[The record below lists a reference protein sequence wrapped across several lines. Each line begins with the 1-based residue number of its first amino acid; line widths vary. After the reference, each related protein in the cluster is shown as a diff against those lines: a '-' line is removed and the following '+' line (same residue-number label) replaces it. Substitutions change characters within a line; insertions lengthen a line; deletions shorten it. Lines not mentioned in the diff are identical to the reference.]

1 MLINLSK
8 MYNKILCL
16 VYGLRPMKIMFR
28 PPSPLP
34 VLIPPRG
41 GGLLSMQGGGGA
53 RRVNQQVTLLLFCNN
68 GTSETARGITFNFNN
83 YLNLKPLHKKKL
95 NQRFLEWFIGFTEGK
110 GSFIILKNKVYFG
123 ITQNLDNIQ
132 VLYDIKKQLGFGKV
146 LIRKES
152 SPSAGCFSQSPSLFS
167 LWPRLLRNRASCSIL
182 QEVCQTS
189 EPYAQK
195 DASDGARAGAKAIK
209 KKREESL
216 AAAVAAVI
224 RREGV
229 FYVTPG
235 PKGENF
241 HRLITI
247 FNGNLCSKNKKE
259 QFKN

>member
-1 MLINLSK
+1 MLEVPYIKFIHMLINLSK

-16 VYGLRPMKIMFR
+16 VFGRLCLHTPMRIIF
-28 PPSPLP
+28 L
-34 VLIPPRG
+34 LI
-41 GGLLSMQGGGGA
+41 
-53 RRVNQQVTLLLFCNN
+53 RRVNQQVTLLFCNS
-68 GTSETARGITFNFNN
+68 GTSETACDITFNFNN

-95 NQRFLEWFIGFTEGK
+95 DQRFLEWFIGFTEGK

-123 ITQNLDNIQ
+123 ITQNLDNLQ
-132 VLYDIKKQLGFGKV
+132 VLYEIKKQLGFGKV

-152 SPSAGCFSQSPSLFS
+152 PPKDSICKAG
-167 LWPRLLRNRASCSIL
+167 
-182 QEVCQTS
+182 
-189 EPYAQK
+189 
-195 DASDGARAGAKAIK
+195 
-209 KKREESL
+209 
-216 AAAVAAVI
+216 AVI

-247 FNGNLCSKNKKE
+247 FNGNLSSKNKKE

>member
-1 MLINLSK
+1 MP
-8 MYNKILCL
+8 CL
-16 VYGLRPMKIMFR
+16 RQTFGRPMKIMF
-28 PPSPLP
+28 
-34 VLIPPRG
+34 
-41 GGLLSMQGGGGA
+41 LLM
-53 RRVNQQVTLLLFCNN
+53 RRVNQQVTLFCNN

-132 VLYDIKKQLGFGKV
+132 VLYDIKKELGFGKV

-152 SPSAGCFSQSPSLFS
+152 SATAYRRSA
-167 LWPRLLRNRASCSIL
+167 
-182 QEVCQTS
+182 E
-189 EPYAQK
+189 
-195 DASDGARAGAKAIK
+195 
-209 KKREESL
+209 
-216 AAAVAAVI
+216 I

-235 PKGENF
+235 PASGAYRSGENF

-259 QFKN
+259 EFKN

>member
-16 VYGLRPMKIMFR
+16 VYGELRTPMKIMFR
-28 PPSPLP
+28 
-34 VLIPPRG
+34 VFLI
-41 GGLLSMQGGGGA
+41 
-53 RRVNQQVTLLLFCNN
+53 RRVNQQVTLFFPSFFPYLSLYFVEKINYAPSQLDACLGGGKCNN
-68 GTSETARGITFNFNN
+68 GTSETACDITFNFNN

-152 SPSAGCFSQSPSLFS
+152 SPSAYRRS
-167 LWPRLLRNRASCSIL
+167 
-182 QEVCQTS
+182 
-189 EPYAQK
+189 
-195 DASDGARAGAKAIK
+195 
-209 KKREESL
+209 
-216 AAAVAAVI
+216 AVI

-235 PKGENF
+235 PKEENF

-259 QFKN
+259 EFKN

>member
-1 MLINLSK
+1 MGGEKLI
-8 MYNKILCL
+8 
-16 VYGLRPMKIMFR
+16 
-28 PPSPLP
+28 
-34 VLIPPRG
+34 
-41 GGLLSMQGGGGA
+41 
-53 RRVNQQVTLLLFCNN
+53 RRVNQQVTLLFCNN

-152 SPSAGCFSQSPSLFS
+152 SPSAG
-167 LWPRLLRNRASCSIL
+167 
-182 QEVCQTS
+182 
-189 EPYAQK
+189 
-195 DASDGARAGAKAIK
+195 
-209 KKREESL
+209 
-216 AAAVAAVI
+216 AVI